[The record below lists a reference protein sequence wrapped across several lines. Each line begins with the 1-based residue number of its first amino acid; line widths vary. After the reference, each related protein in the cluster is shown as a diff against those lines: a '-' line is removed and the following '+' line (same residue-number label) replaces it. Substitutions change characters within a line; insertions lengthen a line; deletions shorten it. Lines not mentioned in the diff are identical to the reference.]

1 MQLSPSA
8 YTDTFCRDNL
18 PNPQLWPDLE
28 FTLPELQYP
37 DRLNA
42 ADELL
47 NPTIG
52 NGGASRRCLVSP
64 AESWSYGEVAERAS
78 QVARVLTEDCG
89 LVPGNRVLLRG
100 PNNPWLAAC
109 WLGVLKAGG
118 VAVTTMPMLRAGEL
132 TRICEIAGVQLAL
145 CDYRFTAELAAA
157 AVPGLRIVSFGAAQP
172 DDLTVAAAAKPGTFA
187 SVQTAADDVAMIA
200 FTSGTTG
207 RPKAAMHFHRDLLA
221 VADTFSVHVLK
232 PVPDD
237 LFTGTPPLA
246 FTFGL
251 GALLLFPLRA
261 GAATLLLEKATPA
274 ELADHIAAHG
284 VTVLS
289 TAPTAYRAMLAA
301 GKADQLRGLRR
312 PVSAGEPLPE
322 STWTTFYQATGV
334 KIIDGIGS
342 TEMLHIFISSAD
354 DDIRPG
360 STGRVVPGYTAAVV
374 DADGKPVRD
383 GEPGRLAVKG
393 PTGCRYLSDERQ
405 QSYVRNGW
413 NLTGDTYTRDADGYF
428 WYQARSD
435 DMIISGGYNI
445 AGPEIEDVLLSHPDV
460 AECGVV
466 AAPDEARGQIVK
478 AYVILRAG
486 VTGDESKARELQDL
500 VKATIA
506 PYKYPR
512 AVEFVTTLPRTNTG
526 KLQRFLLREQAART
540 SQATGGHEPDPPSRE
555 LTPAG

>member
-8 YTDTFCRDNL
+8 HTDTFCRDNL
-18 PNPQLWPDLE
+18 PAPQLWPDLE
-28 FTLPELQYP
+28 FTLPELAYP
-37 DRLNA
+37 VRLNA

-47 NPTIG
+47 NPTIEA
-52 NGGASRRCLVSP
+52 GGAHRRCLLSP
-64 AESWSYGEVAERAS
+64 TQAWSYGDVARRAA
-78 QVARVLTEDCG
+78 QVASVLTEDFG
-89 LVPGNRVLLRG
+89 LIPGNRVLLRG

-118 VAVTTMPMLRAGEL
+118 VAVATMPMLRAAEL
-132 TRICEIAGVQLAL
+132 SSIGSIAQIRLAL
-145 CDYRFTAELAAA
+145 CDHRLTADLRDAAI
-157 AVPGLRIVSFGAAQP
+157 PGLRIVEFGGSDPA
-172 DDLTVAAAAKPGTFA
+172 DLTQLAAGKPAGFA

-207 RPKAAMHFHRDLLA
+207 KPKAAMHFHRDLLA
-221 VADTFSVHVLK
+221 ATDAFSGRVLQ
-232 PVPDD
+232 PEPTDV
-237 LFTGTPPLA
+237 FAGTPPLA

-261 GAATLLLEKATPA
+261 GAASLLLEKATPA
-274 ELADHIAAHG
+274 ELADAIAEHN

-301 GKADQLRGLRR
+301 GKAPMLRGLRL
-312 PVSAGEPLPE
+312 PVSAGEHLSG
-322 STWTTFYQATGV
+322 STWRAFYDATGV

-342 TEMLHIFISSAD
+342 TEMLHIFIASAG

-360 STGRVVPGYTAAVV
+360 STGKAVPGYTAAVLGR
-374 DADGKPVRD
+374 DGKPVPD

-393 PTGCRYLSDERQ
+393 PTGCRYLNDERQ
-405 QSYVRNGW
+405 LAYVQDGW
-413 NLTGDTYTRDADGYF
+413 NITGDTYIRDEDGYF

-445 AGPEIEDVLLSHPDV
+445 AGPEIEEVLLSHPDV

-466 AAPDEARGQIVK
+466 GAPDQARGQIVK
-478 AYVILRAG
+478 AYVVLADG
-486 VTGDESKARELQDL
+486 AVGDEAKVHELQEL
-500 VKATIA
+500 VKERIA

-512 AVEFVTTLPRTNTG
+512 GVEFVTALPRTSTG
-526 KLQRFLLREQAART
+526 KLQRFRLRQQAA
-540 SQATGGHEPDPPSRE
+540 GD
-555 LTPAG
+555 

>member
-8 YTDTFCRDNL
+8 HADTFCRDNL
-18 PNPQLWPDLE
+18 PAPQLWPDLE
-28 FTLPELQYP
+28 FTLPELAYP
-37 DRLNA
+37 SRLNA

-47 NPTIG
+47 NPTIEA
-52 NGGASRRCLVSP
+52 GGADRSCLLSPTETWTYGDVARR
-64 AESWSYGEVAERAS
+64 AA
-78 QVARVLTEDCG
+78 QVARALTEDLG

-118 VAVTTMPMLRAGEL
+118 VAVATMPMLRAGEL
-132 TRICEIAGVQLAL
+132 SSIGAIAKIRLAL
-145 CDYRFTAELAAA
+145 CDHRFTDDLRAAAIPDLRMVGFGGADPADVTVLAA
-157 AVPGLRIVSFGAAQP
+157 G
-172 DDLTVAAAAKPGTFA
+172 KPAEFA

-221 VADTFSVHVLK
+221 ATDAFSGRVLRPVADDVFA
-232 PVPDD
+232 
-237 LFTGTPPLA
+237 GTPPLA

-251 GALLLFPLRA
+251 GALLLFPLRV
-261 GAATLLLEKATPA
+261 GAASLLLEKATPA
-274 ELADHIAAHG
+274 ELADAIAEHG

-301 GKADQLRGLRR
+301 GKAAQLRGLRL
-312 PVSAGEPLPE
+312 PVSAGEHLPE
-322 STWTTFYQATGV
+322 STWRAFHDATGV

-342 TEMLHIFISSAD
+342 TEMLHIFIASAG
-354 DDIRPG
+354 DDIRAG
-360 STGRVVPGYTAAVV
+360 STGTVVPGYTAAILGR
-374 DADGKPVRD
+374 DGKPVPD

-393 PTGCRYLSDERQ
+393 PTGCTYLNDERQ
-405 QSYVRNGW
+405 RDYVQDGW
-413 NLTGDTYTRDADGYF
+413 NITGDTYIRDEDGYF

-445 AGPEIEDVLLSHPDV
+445 AGPEIEEVLLSHPDV

-466 AAPDEARGQIVK
+466 GVPDEARGHIVK
-478 AYVILRAG
+478 AYVVLIGGA
-486 VTGDESKARELQDL
+486 VGDEDKARELQDL
-500 VKATIA
+500 VKQRIA

-512 AVEFVTTLPRTNTG
+512 AVEFVSVLPRTNTG
-526 KLQRFLLREQAART
+526 KLQRFRLRQQAV
-540 SQATGGHEPDPPSRE
+540 GG
-555 LTPAG
+555 